1 MIQNWRNS
9 DTPPCTAGS
18 LLCKNNRTAAAEGGK
33 WLFFFLKLMET
44 EKGSPGGESFRYVMI
59 VICQKFR
66 AG

>member
-33 WLFFFLKLMET
+33 WLFFFFET
-44 EKGSPGGESFRYVMI
+44 DGNRKRLT
-59 VICQKFR
+59 R
-66 AG
+66 R